1 MNKKLVY
8 AIAVVLTIVSAVAFN
23 VSETQKESEHNVKS
37 DFSRF
42 KKRKN
47 CQKADKMKSR
57 KKVTLYMKI

>member
-8 AIAVVLTIVSAVAFN
+8 AIAVVLTIVSAVSITIK
-23 VSETQKESEHNVKS
+23 VIL
-37 DFSRF
+37 SRF